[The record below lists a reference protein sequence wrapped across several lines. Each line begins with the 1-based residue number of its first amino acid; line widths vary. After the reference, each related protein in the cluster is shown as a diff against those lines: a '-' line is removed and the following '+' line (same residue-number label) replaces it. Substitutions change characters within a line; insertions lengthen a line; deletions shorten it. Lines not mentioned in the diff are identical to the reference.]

1 MTVMSWL
8 VVFLY
13 ALKFNGNVING
24 IIALI
29 GIAFAHLAT
38 NLFDDYVDYRKL
50 SKDEA
55 FVNNTEKSKCRYINS
70 GEATLKELL
79 FVVIIY
85 CSIAFITGV
94 YLTFACGWGVV
105 LLAVIGGLI
114 VLTYAKLS
122 SSGLSELAVGTAFGP
137 LLFEGVFYVMCGRF
151 SLSVFIISVAIVAY
165 TVGLV
170 YMNNILDYDGDI
182 LSGKKSLCIR
192 LGSKSRAA
200 FGILIIYI
208 IGYIAIVSLALH
220 LGNPIYYLPLLTMP
234 LAFAVYNSVKE
245 FFADK
250 TVKPKVHWWNYP
262 LDNWD
267 KIKQNGTESFYL
279 RLYLARNLMVWVSL
293 FMIIAVVSGYAK

>member
-1 MTVMSWL
+1 MLKRIKFWLGNSRLFSLPMTVMSWL
-8 VVFLY
+8 VIFLY
-13 ALKFNGNVING
+13 AIKFNGNMING

-29 GIAFAHLAT
+29 GITFAHLAT

-137 LLFEGVFYVMCGRF
+137 LLLRVFSM
-151 SLSVFIISVAIVAY
+151 
-165 TVGLV
+165 
-170 YMNNILDYDGDI
+170 
-182 LSGKKSLCIR
+182 LCAEDFR
-192 LGSKSRAA
+192 
-200 FGILIIYI
+200 
-208 IGYIAIVSLALH
+208 
-220 LGNPIYYLPLLTMP
+220 YLFL
-234 LAFAVYNSVKE
+234 
-245 FFADK
+245 
-250 TVKPKVHWWNYP
+250 
-262 LDNWD
+262 
-267 KIKQNGTESFYL
+267 
-279 RLYLARNLMVWVSL
+279 
-293 FMIIAVVSGYAK
+293 